1 MVYVMDLGYFSGL
14 LSSFDLGGYVY
25 KIYSGIGPKKIR
37 ICHF

>member
-1 MVYVMDLGYFSGL
+1 MVYAMDLGYFPGL

-25 KIYSGIGPKKIR
+25 KIHHRIRPEKIR